1 MGRAIAKGILDAG
14 LVTREQMWGLSR
26 SEAKC
31 ALAAQQLAIST
42 SQTYGESL
50 KTASILLIAVKPFQV
65 EEVCQQLRDAG
76 LPPDTLLISV
86 LAGVTTERLEAAL
99 GTANPWVRSMPN
111 TPSVI
116 GQGMTVICGSRNVT
130 EGHLQQAQTIFSAIG
145 RCLRLEEKY
154 FNAATAIS
162 GSGPAYMYLILEA
175 LTDAGVQTGLQRPV
189 AQELAT
195 QTMLGAAQM
204 VLSSDRHPAE
214 LRGDVTT
221 PGGCTIAGLMKL
233 EEGKIRSVLAQAV
246 EEATT
251 VVGKLGSAK

>member
-14 LVTREQMWGLSR
+14 LISREQMWAVSR
-26 SEAKC
+26 SRAKC
-31 ALAAQQLAIST
+31 DRATQELGIRAAQA
-42 SQTYGESL
+42 YGEDLQKVSV
-50 KTASILLIAVKPFQV
+50 LLVAVKPFQI
-65 EEVCQQLRDAG
+65 EEVCQQIREAG
-76 LPPDTLLISV
+76 LPADTLLISV
-86 LAGVTTERLEAAL
+86 LAGVTTGRLETTL
-99 GTANPWVRSMPN
+99 GTSNPWIRSLPN
-111 TPSVI
+111 TPSLI
-116 GQGMTVICGSRNVT
+116 SQGMTVICGSRQASPH
-130 EGHLQQAQTIFSAIG
+130 HLEIAQKIFSAIG
-145 RCLRLEEKY
+145 RCLVLEEKY

-162 GSGPAYMYLILEA
+162 GSGPAYMYLIIEA
-175 LTDAGVQTGLQRPV
+175 LTDAGVQAGLQRHV
-189 AQELAT
+189 AQQLVT